1 MTVTKEQVIEYLDG
15 LSTYEIMQLIGGLQD
30 TTGIKPAA
38 VVRPGPG
45 PKKEEPVEEQI
56 EFDVKLV
63 SFADK
68 KMQVIKEV
76 RSQTGL
82 GLKEAKELV
91 ESLGVIREALDK
103 EEAET
108 LAKAIREAGGEVEL
122 K

>member
-1 MTVTKEQVIEYLDG
+1 MTITKEQAIEYLDG
-15 LSTYEIMQLIGGLQD
+15 LSTYEIMSLIGGLQD
-30 TTGIKPAA
+30 TTGIKPPVAIQQ
-38 VVRPGPG
+38 GPP
-45 PKKEEPVEEQI
+45 PKQEVVEEQT

-68 KMQVIKEV
+68 KMAVIKEV

-91 ESLGVIREALDK
+91 ESLGVIREAVIK
-103 EEAET
+103 EQAEE